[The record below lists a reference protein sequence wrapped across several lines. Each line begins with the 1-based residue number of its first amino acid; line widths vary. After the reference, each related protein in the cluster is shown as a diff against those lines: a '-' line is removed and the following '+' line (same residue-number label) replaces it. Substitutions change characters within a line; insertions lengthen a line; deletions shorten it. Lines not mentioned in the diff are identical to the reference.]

1 MLENRLRD
9 VSECWTPETTEHSM
23 KEKNKLINQNF
34 PASESLITHL
44 LCGTYTAKVKDETI
58 PRVEALPGHRD
69 LCCSDC
75 SPALDLEKPLHS
87 YFIGNHMPEARSHAT
102 SLRQKLKGKKKNTL
116 ICYTWEVFICP
127 RTEGHQKVAEGA
139 NMCRLDF
146 CVSIYPAM
154 HPSFPFLCCLWDT
167 DRNMRSADVLRG
179 FWLVEW
185 RVYFHVYCTS
195 CLPKIIPAL
204 GFPTPTMYCPK
215 KYYQIW
221 MNRK

>member
-9 VSECWTPETTEHSM
+9 VSECWTPEITEHSM

-102 SLRQKLKGKKKNTL
+102 SLRQKLKGKKKIHWFAIHEKFLCVTGQRVIRKLQRELICAGWTFVCPSIQRCIPAFHSSVVCGTL
-116 ICYTWEVFICP
+116 IETWDQLTFSGDFGWWSEGCISMYIALPAYKNYPSP
-127 RTEGHQKVAEGA
+127 RIPYPYNVLSKKVLTNLNE
-139 NMCRLDF
+139 
-146 CVSIYPAM
+146 
-154 HPSFPFLCCLWDT
+154 
-167 DRNMRSADVLRG
+167 
-179 FWLVEW
+179 
-185 RVYFHVYCTS
+185 
-195 CLPKIIPAL
+195 
-204 GFPTPTMYCPK
+204 
-215 KYYQIW
+215 
-221 MNRK
+221 